1 MRIHRGNEQESGRL
15 LAAALAYAA
24 AGWPV
29 FPCRP
34 DAKVPAT
41 RHGCKD
47 ATTSPA
53 AICAWW
59 QRAAC
64 NVAIATGAPG
74 PDVLDVDVHA
84 TGSGWTAYERLKSA
98 GMITGALRMVRT
110 RSGGLHVYFAGT
122 TQRNGSL
129 PGAHLDFRATGG
141 YVLAPPSTVE
151 GEPYELLFTHDD
163 QPQVFDW
170 DAAVALLAPG
180 TRRRDGRGGTGTSG
194 LVAFVSRLEE
204 GERNRGLFWAAC
216 RAVEEGRADALGD
229 LVAAAIATGLS
240 KTEATRTVASAAR
253 IVVNCATP
261 PADGAGRAAA
271 DGGAGSAPG

>member
-1 MRIHRGNEQESGRL
+1 MRIHCGNEQDSGRL

-34 DAKVPAT
+34 DAKIPAT
-41 RHGCKD
+41 KHGCKD
-47 ATTSPA
+47 ATTNPA
-53 AICAWW
+53 TIRGWW
-59 QRAAC
+59 QQTAY

-84 TGSGWTAYERLKSA
+84 TGSGWEAYHRLKTA
-98 GMITGALRMVRT
+98 GMIAGGLRMVRT

-129 PGAHLDFRATGG
+129 PRAHLDFRAAGG

-151 GEPYELLFTHDD
+151 GAPYELLFSGVG
-163 QPQVFDW
+163 QRQMFDW
-170 DAAVALLAPG
+170 DAAVEVLAPAAA
-180 TRRRDGRGGTGTSG
+180 RRSGGGGTGTAG

-216 RAVEEGRADALGD
+216 RAVDEDHVETLDD
-229 LVAAAIATGLS
+229 LVAAAIGTGLS
-240 KTEATRTVASAAR
+240 KTEAARTVASAVRRAGYDSYQR
-253 IVVNCATP
+253 P
-261 PADGAGRAAA
+261 PV
-271 DGGAGSAPG
+271 

>member
-34 DAKVPAT
+34 DAKIPAT
-41 RHGCKD
+41 GHGCKD
-47 ATTSPA
+47 ATTSLPT
-53 AICAWW
+53 IHAWW
-59 QRAAC
+59 QRAAY

-84 TGSGWTAYERLKSA
+84 TGSGWTGYERLKSV
-98 GMITGALRMVRT
+98 GMISGSKCMVRT

-129 PGAHLDFRATGG
+129 PGVHLDFRASGG

-151 GEPYELLFTHDD
+151 GAPYELLFSHDD
-163 QPQVFDW
+163 QHQTFDW
-170 DAAVALLAPG
+170 NAAVELLAPA
-180 TRRRDGRGGTGTSG
+180 RRRHGRYRGGTAG
-194 LVAFVSRLEE
+194 LVVFVSRLEE

-216 RAVEEGRADALGD
+216 RAAEEGHVEVLDD
-229 LVAAAIATGLS
+229 LVAAAIGTGLS

-253 IVVNCATP
+253 
-261 PADGAGRAAA
+261 RAEL
-271 DGGAGSAPG
+271 

>member
-1 MRIHRGNEQESGRL
+1 MRIQHGNEPESGRL

-24 AGWPV
+24 AGWPA
-29 FPCRP
+29 FPCKP

-53 AICAWW
+53 AIRAWW
-59 QRAAC
+59 QRTAC

-84 TGSGWTAYERLKSA
+84 TGSGWAGYEQLKSA

-129 PGAHLDFRATGG
+129 PRAHLDFRAAGG
-141 YVLAPPSTVE
+141 YVLAPPSTV
-151 GEPYELLFTHDD
+151 GGAPYELLFSHDE
-163 QPQVFDW
+163 QHQTFDW
-170 DAAVALLAPG
+170 NAAVQLLAPDASRRHSGGGSG
-180 TRRRDGRGGTGTSG
+180 TAG

-204 GERNRGLFWAAC
+204 GQRNCGLFWAAC
-216 RAVEEGRADALGD
+216 RAVDDGHAEALDD
-229 LVAAAIATGLS
+229 LVIAAIATGLS
-240 KTEATRTVASAAR
+240 KTEATRTVASARRRAGCDNWKR
-253 IVVNCATP
+253 PSPSAT
-261 PADGAGRAAA
+261 
-271 DGGAGSAPG
+271 

>member
-1 MRIHRGNEQESGRL
+1 MRIHRGNEQEPGRL

-34 DAKVPAT
+34 DAKIPAT

-47 ATTSPA
+47 ATTSPPT
-53 AICAWW
+53 ICAWW
-59 QRAAC
+59 QRATY

-84 TGSGWTAYERLKSA
+84 TGSGWTGYERLKNA

-110 RSGGLHVYFAGT
+110 RSGGLHVYFSGT

-129 PGAHLDFRATGG
+129 PRAHLDFRATGG

-151 GEPYELLFTHDD
+151 GSPYELLFPGDD
-163 QPQVFDW
+163 RHQTFDW
-170 DAAVALLAPG
+170 FAAVELLAPAASRRHSRSGSG
-180 TRRRDGRGGTGTSG
+180 TAG

-216 RAVEEGRADALGD
+216 RAMDEGHAGALDD
-229 LVAAAIATGLS
+229 LVAAAIRTGLS
-240 KTEATRTVASAAR
+240 KTEATRTVASARRRAGCD
-253 IVVNCATP
+253 NCKWPSPSAT
-261 PADGAGRAAA
+261 
-271 DGGAGSAPG
+271 

>member
-1 MRIHRGNEQESGRL
+1 MRIHRGNEPESGRL
-15 LAAALAYAA
+15 LAAALAYAS

-53 AICAWW
+53 TIHAWW
-59 QRAAC
+59 QRTVC

-74 PDVLDVDVHA
+74 PDVLDVDVHP
-84 TGSGWTAYERLKSA
+84 TGSGWTGYERLNSA

-122 TQRNGSL
+122 TQRNSSL
-129 PGAHLDFRATGG
+129 PGAHLDFRAEGG

-151 GEPYELLFTHDD
+151 GAPYELLFSHDD
-163 QPQVFDW
+163 RHQTFDW
-170 DAAVALLAPG
+170 NAAVELLAPAA
-180 TRRRDGRGGTGTSG
+180 TRRYGRGGSGTAG
-194 LVAFVSRLEE
+194 LVAFVARLEE

-216 RAVEEGRADALGD
+216 RAVEEGHAEVLDN

-253 IVVNCATP
+253 T
-261 PADGAGRAAA
+261 AGV
-271 DGGAGSAPG
+271 

>member
-1 MRIHRGNEQESGRL
+1 MRIHRGNEPESGRL

-34 DAKVPAT
+34 DAKIPAT

-47 ATTSPA
+47 ATTSPPT
-53 AICAWW
+53 IRAWW
-59 QRAAC
+59 QRAAY

-84 TGSGWTAYERLKSA
+84 TGSGWTGYERLKSA

-129 PGAHLDFRATGG
+129 PGAHLDFRASWRIR
-141 YVLAPPSTVE
+141 P
-151 GEPYELLFTHDD
+151 
-163 QPQVFDW
+163 
-170 DAAVALLAPG
+170 
-180 TRRRDGRGGTGTSG
+180 
-194 LVAFVSRLEE
+194 
-204 GERNRGLFWAAC
+204 
-216 RAVEEGRADALGD
+216 RASLDR
-229 LVAAAIATGLS
+229 
-240 KTEATRTVASAAR
+240 
-253 IVVNCATP
+253 
-261 PADGAGRAAA
+261 
-271 DGGAGSAPG
+271 

>member
-1 MRIHRGNEQESGRL
+1 MRIQRSNEPESGRL

-29 FPCRP
+29 FPCKP
-34 DAKVPAT
+34 DAKIPAT
-41 RHGCKD
+41 KHGCKD

-53 AICAWW
+53 AIRAWW

-64 NVAIATGAPG
+64 NVAIATGVPG

-84 TGSGWTAYERLKSA
+84 TGSGWTGYERLKSA

-129 PGAHLDFRATGG
+129 PGAHLDFRAAGG
-141 YVLAPPSTVE
+141 YVLAPPSTV
-151 GEPYELLFTHDD
+151 GGAPYELLFSHDD
-163 QPQVFDW
+163 QHQTFDW
-170 DAAVALLAPG
+170 NTAIELLAPAAA
-180 TRRRDGRGGTGTSG
+180 RRHGRRGGGIAS
-194 LVAFVSRLEE
+194 LVVFVSRLEE

-216 RAVEEGRADALGD
+216 RAAEEGHVETMDD
-229 LVAAAIATGLS
+229 LIAAAIGTGLS
-240 KTEATRTVASAAR
+240 KIEAARTVASAAR
-253 IVVNCATP
+253 
-261 PADGAGRAAA
+261 RARL
-271 DGGAGSAPG
+271 

>member
-1 MRIHRGNEQESGRL
+1 MRIHCGNEPESGRL

-29 FPCRP
+29 FPCMP
-34 DAKVPAT
+34 DAKIPAS

-47 ATTSPA
+47 ATTSAA
-53 AICAWW
+53 AIRAWW
-59 QRAAC
+59 QRTAY
-64 NVAIATGAPG
+64 NVAIATGVPG

-84 TGSGWTAYERLKSA
+84 TGSGWTGYERLRSA

-129 PGAHLDFRATGG
+129 PGAHLDFRAAGG

-151 GEPYELLFTHDD
+151 GAPYELLCSNDD
-163 QPQVFDW
+163 HRTFYW
-170 DAAVALLAPG
+170 DAAVELLAPAA
-180 TRRRDGRGGTGTSG
+180 TKRHSRGGSGTAG

-216 RAVEEGRADALGD
+216 RAVDEGHAEALDD
-229 LVAAAIATGLS
+229 LVAAAITTGLS
-240 KTEATRTVASAAR
+240 KTEATRTVMSARRRAGCK
-253 IVVNCATP
+253 NCKRPSPAAT
-261 PADGAGRAAA
+261 
-271 DGGAGSAPG
+271 

>member
-1 MRIHRGNEQESGRL
+1 MRTHRGNEPEPGRL

-29 FPCRP
+29 FPCQP
-34 DAKVPAT
+34 DAKIPAT

-47 ATTSPA
+47 ATTSPP
-53 AICAWW
+53 AIYAWW
-59 QRAAC
+59 QRAAY

-84 TGSGWTAYERLKSA
+84 TGSGWTGYERLNSA
-98 GMITGALRMVRT
+98 GMITGALRIVRT

-129 PGAHLDFRATGG
+129 PGAHLDFRASGG
-141 YVLAPPSTVE
+141 YVLAPPSTVK
-151 GEPYELLFTHDD
+151 GAPYELLFTRDD
-163 QPQVFDW
+163 QHQTFDW

-180 TRRRDGRGGTGTSG
+180 TGRRHRRGGTGTAG
-194 LVAFVSRLEE
+194 LIAFVSRLEK

-216 RAVEEGRADALGD
+216 RAVDEGHADALDD
-229 LVAAAIATGLS
+229 LVVAATATGLS
-240 KTEATRTVASAAR
+240 KTEATRTVASAER
-253 IVVNCATP
+253 T
-261 PADGAGRAAA
+261 AGL
-271 DGGAGSAPG
+271 

>member
-1 MRIHRGNEQESGRL
+1 MRIDRGKEQESGRL

-29 FPCRP
+29 FPCWS
-34 DAKVPAT
+34 DAKIPAT

-47 ATTSPA
+47 ATTNPA
-53 AICAWW
+53 AIHAWW
-59 QRAAC
+59 RRNAC

-84 TGSGWTAYERLKSA
+84 AGSGWTGYERLKNA
-98 GMITGALRMVRT
+98 GMITGAVRMVRT

-129 PGAHLDFRATGG
+129 PGAHLDFRALGG

-151 GEPYELLFTHDD
+151 GAPYELLFTDDD
-163 QPQVFDW
+163 QHQAFDW
-170 DAAVALLAPG
+170 DAAVELLAPAAS
-180 TRRRDGRGGTGTSG
+180 RRHGRGGSGTAG

-216 RAVEEGRADALGD
+216 RAVDEGHTDALDD
-229 LVAAAIATGLS
+229 LVAAAITTGLS
-240 KTEATRTVASAAR
+240 KAEAARTIASAAR
-253 IVVNCATP
+253 
-261 PADGAGRAAA
+261 RME
-271 DGGAGSAPG
+271 S